1 MPRRRTSLKSNRKSI
16 KRKAHNLKITQAL
29 KRAIKKFNAL
39 IADKKAA
46 EAATLIQSI
55 YSQLDKAAKKQIL
68 HQQTANRKKSRLTL
82 LLRKSA

>member
-82 LLRKSA
+82 LLHKSA